1 MDKTLQNQAHFARL
15 VRSALARLYDPV
27 SLNAHPLAP
36 LLVADDLLGAR
47 NSPIG
52 LALRKRLLDAIELLK
67 PDPQV
72 DQNSRTWRSYR
83 LLLLRYAQ
91 AREPTEVQQQLA
103 SSKSQYYR
111 DHEQALEQLA
121 EVLWQQG
128 RKTAPQTAVAPQPL
142 TPARAMH
149 NLPLQ
154 ITSFVGREPE
164 LTQVEALLET
174 RRLLTLTGAG
184 GSGKTRLALEVAAA
198 LLDRFEDGVWVVDL
212 AALGEPDLVPHTV
225 AATLG
230 VREEVGDLPEA
241 TLVRTLAGQQRLV
254 VFDNCEHLIEACA
267 RLVDLLLRACPRL
280 TILTTSREPLHI
292 SGEMIFQVPT
302 LSTADTGHLPGLD
315 RLETVEA
322 IQLFIERA
330 KAVHRSFVLTAVN
343 ASAVAAICARLDGIP
358 LAIELAA
365 ARVQALSVQQIS
377 DRLDDRFC
385 PSDPRESDGPPTPS
399 NAACDGRLERRSAE

>member
-1 MDKTLQNQAHFARL
+1 MDKTLPNQAHFARL
-15 VRSALARLYDPV
+15 VRSALARLYDPS

-36 LLVADDLLGAR
+36 LLIADDLQGVR

-121 EVLWQQG
+121 EVLWQQS
-128 RKTAPQTAVAPQPL
+128 RKTAPQRAPAPQPR
-142 TPARAMH
+142 TPRRAAH

-184 GSGKTRLALEVAAA
+184 GSGKTRLALEAAAA

-302 LSTADTGHLPGLD
+302 LSTADTGHLSSLD

-330 KAVHRSFVLTAVN
+330 KAVHRSFVLTAAN

-365 ARVQALSVQQIS
+365 ARMQALSVQQIN
-377 DRLDDRFC
+377 DRLDDRLPF
-385 PSDPRESDGPPTPS
+385 
-399 NAACDGRLERRSAE
+399 